1 MDYFSL
7 IQQAKQDQSMLISN
21 STDTKEERQSKRRGQ
36 KNWQQERENEKK
48 ACGKSRLFMTAQM
61 TL

>member
-1 MDYFSL
+1 
-7 IQQAKQDQSMLISN
+7 MLISN

-48 ACGKSRLFMTAQM
+48 ACGRSCLFMTAQM